1 MSYNQSTDA
10 NGTSGYAAE
19 QPKESGF
26 KRLVRSLSRSR
37 SHNHNSSNKDTNG
50 GTLSSSGMGKQRS
63 TSNTTPVP
71 IAAATTATTA
81 VARTPSP
88 SKDFPPR
95 TTSRKTANQ
104 TLGTDLSTSPPPDSY
119 FPQPPRGTLSDGE
132 ASGRA
137 RHPDS
142 LGARANDIGGAQA
155 GMSAPGVTFA
165 PQGAAYNNNNNNS
178 NRKASDGEEWNPAPR
193 RSHSQRINKGPP
205 VSSQNPGRLNRA
217 RTNSGGAATDAQTYV
232 NGVAPPYEQ
241 PLPAGDRK
249 GVTLEDKPLTR
260 STSVKRAAS
269 AIKRAAAQTFAPLE
283 KQEGEKRVLIL
294 MADGSEE
301 METVIAYDIFVR
313 ASLTPT
319 LVSVSPQF
327 SPSQSL
333 PYVTLSRG
341 AKMIADTQFE
351 TLKPEHKDDFDAV
364 IIPGGA
370 KGAERLSQDRGVQ
383 QLVRQFYD
391 QGKLVGMICAG
402 SLAAKTSGIAEGEK
416 ITSHPSVKG
425 ELEKHYR
432 YSEERVVVSRNLVTS
447 RGPGTAMEWALEIV
461 AILAGEA
468 KRAEV
473 AGPMML

>member
-1 MSYNQSTDA
+1 MAYNQSSETG
-10 NGTSGYAAE
+10 NGATAPAQE
-19 QPKESGF
+19 RESGF

-37 SHNHNSSNKDTNG
+37 SSKDTNG
-50 GTLSSSGMGKQRS
+50 STGNNGTGAKQRS
-63 TSNTTPVP
+63 TSNTMPVP
-71 IAAATTATTA
+71 VAAGPNA
-81 VARTPSP
+81 ARTPSP
-88 SKDFPPR
+88 AQDFPPR
-95 TTSRKTANQ
+95 TTSRKTAAPPQ
-104 TLGTDLSTSPPPDSY
+104 GTDLSTSPPPDSY
-119 FPQPPRGTLSDGE
+119 FPQPPHGTLSDGE
-132 ASGRA
+132 ANGRA

-142 LGARANDIGGAQA
+142 LGARANDIGGVQS

-165 PQGAAYNNNNNNS
+165 PQGAAYTS
-178 NRKASDGEEWNPAPR
+178 TNRKTSDTEEWNPAPR
-193 RSHSQRINKGPP
+193 RSQSQRANNKGPP

-217 RTNSGGAATDAQTYV
+217 RTNSGGAASNGSEGQGYV
-232 NGVAPPYEQ
+232 NGAVPLYEQ
-241 PLPAGDRK
+241 SLPAGERK

-370 KGAERLSQDRGVQ
+370 KGAERLSKDKGVQ
-383 QLVRQFYD
+383 QLIRQFYD

-416 ITSHPSVKG
+416 ITSHPSVKA

-447 RGPGTAMEWALEIV
+447 RGPGTAMEWALQIV
-461 AILAGEA
+461 AMLAGEA

-473 AGPMML
+473 AGPMIL